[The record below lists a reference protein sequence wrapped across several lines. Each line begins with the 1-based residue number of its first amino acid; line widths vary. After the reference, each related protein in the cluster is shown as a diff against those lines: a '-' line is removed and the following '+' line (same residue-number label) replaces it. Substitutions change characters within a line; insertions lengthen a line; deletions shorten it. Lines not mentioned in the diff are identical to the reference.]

1 MIESIH
7 IFWGPDSAFEEATK
21 DLEDI
26 AFLSDVL
33 SFLNRTEMSIRGIQ
47 TQDGETE
54 VLSRQN
60 LIISTDDY
68 GGLREWALLGFTKNI
83 LENLKVEIKHVWLN
97 NPPQKI
103 YDDIQRNN
111 DKNRII
117 EKDTKKQPNLLDES
131 LQLMADT
138 YSNSIIGQDA
148 VMKHIITALYSL
160 NHTDRERPITLLFL
174 GDSGVGKTE
183 TAKFIGKCMNH
194 QMVRIQFSMQQTTYA
209 YQFIFG
215 AEHGE
220 NSLARELV
228 RRESNVVLLDEF
240 DKVSPA
246 FYNAF
251 YQMFDEGWF
260 VDANYRV
267 DVRKSIIICTTN
279 FLCEEDAEK
288 YLGSPIYSRF
298 SKVIKFN
305 SLSVDNRIAIAQ
317 RRYSEILSRLNEKDQ
332 ELISQNPIMQD
343 FTDFIRQGQY
353 TNMRMLKNDVEEAI
367 NYHVLKAKG
376 ILD

>member
-1 MIESIH
+1 MTESIH
-7 IFWGPDSAFEEATK
+7 IFWGPDKAFEEATK
-21 DLEDI
+21 NLEGI

-33 SFLNRTEMSIRGIQ
+33 SFINRTEMSIRGLQ
-47 TQDGETE
+47 TKEGEDE
-54 VLSRQN
+54 VLERQN

-97 NPPQKI
+97 NHPQKI
-103 YDDIQRNN
+103 YDDIRRNN
-111 DKNRII
+111 TSDKIS
-117 EKDTKKQPNLLDES
+117 EKDTKYPNLLNES
-131 LQLMADT
+131 LKLMATT
-138 YSNSIIGQDA
+138 YSDSIIGQEA

-160 NHTDRERPITLLFL
+160 NHADRERPITLLFL

-183 TAKFIGKCMNH
+183 TAKFIGKCLEQ

-220 NSLARELV
+220 NSLARELI

-260 VDANYRV
+260 VDANYKV
-267 DVRKSIIICTTN
+267 DVRKSIIICTSN

-288 YLGSPIYSRF
+288 YLGAPIYSRF
-298 SKVIKFN
+298 SKVIKF
-305 SLSVDNRIAIAQ
+305 SPLSVDDRIKIAE
-317 RRYSEILSRLNEKDQ
+317 RRYSEILSRLSEEDR
-332 ELISQNPIMQD
+332 ELITENPIMK
-343 FTDFIRQGQY
+343 DFIAFIRSGQY
-353 TNMRMLKNDVEEAI
+353 TNMRMLKNDVEEAV

-376 ILD
+376 ILN